1 MVKKDFIIIALD
13 GGAGTGK
20 STTAH
25 SLSTALNLLHV
36 DTGSHYR
43 AVTRAFLDLGLK
55 PSEVNQYLNKKE
67 LQLGT
72 QIIGRKSYLMIAKKS
87 YEKDELRS
95 HEINENVSD
104 FSSIESVRNL
114 LFNYQKNQVEIAKI
128 NKYNGIV
135 MEGRDI
141 GTVILP
147 HANIK
152 VFLEADPHIRANRR
166 MRDGESDQI
175 VNRDNK
181 DTSRKIAPLVPAN
194 GSVHIDTGLFGI
206 QEVTKLILDLL
217 PKL

>member
-1 MVKKDFIIIALD
+1 MVKKDFVIIALD

-67 LQLGT
+67 LQLDT
-72 QIIGRKSYLMIAKKS
+72 QINGRKSYLTIGQKS

-147 HANIK
+147 HADIK

-175 VNRDNK
+175 VNRDDK

-194 GSVHIDTGLFGI
+194 GSVHIDTGLVGI
-206 QEVTKLILDLL
+206 QEVTNVILDLL
-217 PKL
+217 AKL